1 MTKEDIEN
9 LLESKEGSMSDEAY
23 TVLENIMN
31 EYDLNDEDDFQT
43 ALNEQLGNQFV
54 YYSDAF
60 DFLQKQCITDYS
72 KAIAEYGAKT
82 VTEFAYYYLE
92 DEIYNII

>member
-1 MTKEDIEN
+1 MTKEDLKK
-9 LLESKEGSMSDEAY
+9 LLESKEGNMSDEAY
-23 TVLENIMN
+23 TVLQNIMN
-31 EYDLNDEDDFQT
+31 EYDLNDEDDFRT
-43 ALNEQLGNQFV
+43 ALDEQLSNQFT

-72 KAIAEYGAKT
+72 EAIAEYGAKT
-82 VTEFAYYYLE
+82 LMEFAYYYLE